1 MTDHDPLCPTDQNL
15 PSIDQ
20 PCWFCDLIARIVERE
35 RKTMSDR
42 LLTLYLQ
49 LGDMLNDY
57 SHAEAVAA
65 KLVEVICENA
75 ESEAWL
81 ENSNQQLRG
90 QITQSIQNGYKLRRE
105 RDAALAEVAAL
116 REQVEDKPRLQ
127 VKCPECGQVIPM
139 PLVLLIG
146 EVVDGDLLIDIE
158 PDTADL

>member
-1 MTDHDPLCPTDQNL
+1 MADHDPLCPAHPARPWAQTD
-15 PSIDQ
+15 
-20 PCWFCDLIARIVERE
+20 CRCGLIARVVDQE
-35 RKTMSDR
+35 RKAMSDR

-57 SHAEAVAA
+57 NHAEAVAA

-81 ENSNQQLRG
+81 EDSNQQLRG

-116 REQVEDKPRLQ
+116 RDEIARV
-127 VKCPECGQVIPM
+127 M
-139 PLVLLIG
+139 
-146 EVVDGDLLIDIE
+146 
-158 PDTADL
+158 ADLRAKVEAGWVPELDHEARIAVLALFDGAQP